1 MDTPDAVHMA
11 AGKKLTKFPDYQV
24 SVVNTSCGS
33 LRPALDAVQQQKSS
47 LLTEYKGANE
57 YEAGL

>member
-1 MDTPDAVHMA
+1 MA